1 MARERLEYRHLD
13 VFRAVMR
20 SGTATGAAALLGV
33 TQPAVSRLLAQTED
47 RADFALFERLGG
59 RLVPTARGQALYAET
74 ERLFAGVEEIAAI
87 CDRLRRNEPGRVQI
101 ASLPVLTLGL
111 MPAVALVWSGAGGAQ
126 GLVIRSRVAG
136 SVLAL
141 VTSRQVDIGLGFVL
155 PRVPGVRSALL
166 ARTRALCAIPPGHPL
181 ADRPVIRAGDL
192 HDQPFIALSREEGV
206 QALVDRALRGSGA
219 HPREVAECPMIT
231 AAAAMAAAGVG
242 LTLADGFSARPFLG
256 GGLALRPFEPAVVF
270 EYRVLW
276 PEGVRPGFDR
286 MRLVQIIRDEAH
298 AVLEHA
304 RRVSA
309 PGGA

>member
-1 MARERLEYRHLD
+1 
-13 VFRAVMR
+13 MR
-20 SGTATGAAALLGV
+20 SGTTTGAAALLGV
-33 TQPAVSRLLAQTED
+33 TQPAVSRLLAQAED
-47 RADFALFERLGG
+47 RAGFALFERIGG
-59 RLVPTARGQALYAET
+59 RLVPTARGQILYTET
-74 ERLFAGVEEIAAI
+74 ERLFAGVEAIAAI
-87 CDRLRRNEPGRVQI
+87 CDRLRRSEPGRVQI

-111 MPAVALVWSGAGGAQ
+111 MPAVALAWRRAGGAE
-126 GLVIRSRVAG
+126 GLVVRSRVAG

-141 VTSRQVDIGLGFVL
+141 VTSRQVDFGLGFVQ

-166 ARTRALCAIPPGHPL
+166 ARTRAVCAIPVGHPL

-192 HDQPFIALSREEGV
+192 HDQPFIALSREEGM

-219 HPREVAECPMIT
+219 HPQEVAECPMIT

-256 GGLALRPFEPAVVF
+256 GGLTLRPFEPEVVF

-276 PEGVRPGFDR
+276 PEGVRSTFDR

-298 AVLEHA
+298 AVLEYA
-304 RRVSA
+304 RRFSA
-309 PGGA
+309 PVGGL